1 MSRFYKISEVSKL
14 LDLTNSKSKKPANH
28 IIRYW
33 EKEFKTIKPIVIN
46 KRRHYSEKQIEII
59 RLIKFLLKDKG
70 MTIKGVKNIL
80 KNKKNSLD
88 DYNSNSL
95 KKDFQKKNIEL
106 KSKKV
111 LNKIK
116 VLKNYGKKNS
126 H

>member
-116 VLKNYGKKNS
+116 VLKNYGKKN
-126 H
+126 